1 MDNINNFDYNKYI
14 NILLENFA
22 KKKFDYSYL
31 KLNNKYKN
39 DKYKNDKYIYI
50 NSLKKVKWNDNIEEI
65 YY

>member
-31 KLNNKYKN
+31 KLNNNYKN
-39 DKYKNDKYIYI
+39 DKYTYVDNFT
-50 NSLKKVKWNDNIEEI
+50 KKVKWNDNIEEI

>member
-31 KLNNKYKN
+31 KLNNTYI
-39 DKYKNDKYIYI
+39 NDKYI
-50 NSLKKVKWNDNIEEI
+50 NTKNFRKKVKWCDNIQKI
-65 YY
+65 YYY